1 MENVTMVIAAI
12 SAVIGV
18 TATIYKM
25 LFRSDAKRVEKYYEE
40 ILKPFIIDYH
50 KDRNMNVINFLDN
63 KAERDND
70 VIPKYIFYLIDNG
83 KEKSEDLK
91 KVLLYDYIDIY
102 PNDNNKMLRF
112 MEMISKFLAFVMVA
126 MAFSFLLYGAV
137 CISFSL
143 ILFLQFISENIRLA
157 FELLGLSI
165 ICLAFS
171 GVSIQ
176 ITRLINEDMYTLK
189 EKRMR
194 KLIQRKTKYYD
205 KNITKY
211 IFWK

>member
-1 MENVTMVIAAI
+1 
-12 SAVIGV
+12 
-18 TATIYKM
+18 
-25 LFRSDAKRVEKYYEE
+25 
-40 ILKPFIIDYH
+40 
-50 KDRNMNVINFLDN
+50 
-63 KAERDND
+63 
-70 VIPKYIFYLIDNG
+70 
-83 KEKSEDLK
+83 
-91 KVLLYDYIDIY
+91 
-102 PNDNNKMLRF
+102 
-112 MEMISKFLAFVMVA
+112 MISKFLAFVMVA
-126 MAFSFLLYGAV
+126 MSFSFLLYGAV

-211 IFWK
+211 IF

>member
-1 MENVTMVIAAI
+1 MENVTMVMAAI

-18 TATIYKM
+18 IATIYKM
-25 LFRSDAKRVEKYYEE
+25 LFRNDVKRVEKYYEE

-50 KDRNMNVINFLDN
+50 KDRNVNVINFLDN

-70 VIPKYIFYLIDNG
+70 VIPKYIFYLLDNG

-112 MEMISKFLAFVMVA
+112 MEMISKFLVFVMFT
-126 MAFSFLLYGAV
+126 MSFSFLLYGAV
-137 CISFSL
+137 SFSFCL

-165 ICLAFS
+165 ICFVSS

-176 ITRLINEDMYTLK
+176 MTRLINEDMYTLK
-189 EKRMR
+189 EKRIR
-194 KLIQRKTKYYD
+194 KLIQRKIKYYD

-211 IFWK
+211 IF

>member
-18 TATIYKM
+18 TATIYKI

-126 MAFSFLLYGAV
+126 MSFSFLLYECLLICSFYHCFEKSQDLFFYFYSRKRYG
-137 CISFSL
+137 ISSL
-143 ILFLQFISENIRLA
+143 LSGCQKPWLQKALGRLHN
-157 FELLGLSI
+157 F
-165 ICLAFS
+165 
-171 GVSIQ
+171 
-176 ITRLINEDMYTLK
+176 
-189 EKRMR
+189 
-194 KLIQRKTKYYD
+194 
-205 KNITKY
+205 
-211 IFWK
+211 